1 MLLSGARVSSCK
13 GVRVGARGFIVKE
26 TESMTEVIGGA
37 RGYGS
42 GSLVIIEAASVQKFT
57 LGT

>member
-1 MLLSGARVSSCK
+1 
-13 GVRVGARGFIVKE
+13 
-26 TESMTEVIGGA
+26 MTEVIGGA

-42 GSLVIIEAASVQKFT
+42 GSGSLAIIVAASVQKFT